1 MNEFQHAGSSTID
14 LEAAIQA
21 EEGMVVRLLHQLE
34 ELYRSGSATIDSLYR
49 QQDAVLDQFNGSA
62 QHSPNTDALQQR
74 LEEIEAQIAQSD
86 GDVSAQIEVLEQ
98 QLFALEDEVRQ
109 LYHAMEERMRALHE
123 EFQQRMWD
131 MDDRRFELQEQ
142 WRTVDE
148 EMRRE
153 MELQAAKREV
163 EPIKQEMEAG
173 LLDLLETALG
183 RLSEGSSVEGPPA
196 EGSPGTTEPGE

>member
-1 MNEFQHAGSSTID
+1 
-14 LEAAIQA
+14 
-21 EEGMVVRLLHQLE
+21 
-34 ELYRSGSATIDSLYR
+34 
-49 QQDAVLDQFNGSA
+49 
-62 QHSPNTDALQQR
+62 
-74 LEEIEAQIAQSD
+74 
-86 GDVSAQIEVLEQ
+86 
-98 QLFALEDEVRQ
+98 
-109 LYHAMEERMRALHE
+109 
-123 EFQQRMWD
+123 

-148 EMRRE
+148 EMRREMELEALYEQQRAVE

-196 EGSPGTTEPGE
+196 EGSPGTTEPVE